1 MTAAAVR
8 DPRFDRLVSWCL
20 LGFASLAASVG
31 AWFGSTL
38 ATEVRS
44 LRDALANLR
53 TEVRVQASISTDVA
67 DLKTRM
73 REAEGRINKME
84 RTW

>member
-1 MTAAAVR
+1 VTSPV
-8 DPRFDRLVSWCL
+8 DPRFDKLVHYTL

-44 LRDALANLR
+44 LRDDLANLR
-53 TEVRVQASISTDVA
+53 TEVRVHASVVVDVG
-67 DLKTRM
+67 DIRKRL
-73 REAEGRINKME
+73 REAELRISKCEE
-84 RTW
+84 RAY